1 MNCSW
6 KLFNLNPNDNANLN
20 PNPNPNANLNLNDN
34 KYGREDKEGT
44 KLQEL

>member
-1 MNCSW
+1 MNCFL
-6 KLFNLNPNDNANLN
+6 KLYNLNANA
-20 PNPNPNANLNLNDN
+20 NPNANLNDN

>member
-1 MNCSW
+1 MMNCSW
-6 KLFNLNPNDNANLN
+6 KLFNLNPNENHNDN
-20 PNPNPNANLNLNDN
+20 PNPNDNLNLNDN

>member
-1 MNCSW
+1 MMNCSW
-6 KLFNLNPNDNANLN
+6 KLFNLNPNENHNDN
-20 PNPNPNANLNLNDN
+20 PNPNDNLNLNDY